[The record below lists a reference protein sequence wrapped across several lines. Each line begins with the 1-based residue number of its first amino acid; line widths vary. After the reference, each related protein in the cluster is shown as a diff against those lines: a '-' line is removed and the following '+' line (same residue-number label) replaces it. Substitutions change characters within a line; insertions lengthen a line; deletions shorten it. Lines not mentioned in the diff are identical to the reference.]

1 MRKTSEATSL
11 LKSLHHHFSPHT
23 TSSQV
28 TRVLPNY
35 YGRQALCVILPT
47 THNPSS
53 TLTASILFNRNQ
65 IPPRLSVCLSR
76 AYKARPYPF
85 QLLPNHHPHQEHS
98 SHSDL
103 WVPPTFLA
111 HSSPGPLPYSHLLFI
126 LNSIEMP
133 LRVSSGL
140 SLPRLNLIAGHV
152 AYSCYAST
160 SSVKWWYLQCLPH
173 RMTTRDRYMKIEP
186 QIDWHSFQML
196 SITVLNAPHLH
207 FLSSRHYPESSLSLV
222 LKPRKRHSFINFA
235 FLAQS
240 STNVF

>member
-11 LKSLHHHFSPHT
+11 LKSLHHHFSPHI

-65 IPPRLSVCLSR
+65 IPPLLSVCLSR

-126 LNSIEMP
+126 LNSIQMQPPQRTESELWSQSAQTELNSWTCCLLMLCLCFICKVVIP
-133 LRVSSGL
+133 TVS
-140 SLPRLNLIAGHV
+140 
-152 AYSCYAST
+152 AS
-160 SSVKWWYLQCLPH
+160 QDDH
-173 RMTTRDRYMKIEP
+173 
-186 QIDWHSFQML
+186 QG
-196 SITVLNAPHLH
+196 
-207 FLSSRHYPESSLSLV
+207 
-222 LKPRKRHSFINFA
+222 
-235 FLAQS
+235 
-240 STNVF
+240 